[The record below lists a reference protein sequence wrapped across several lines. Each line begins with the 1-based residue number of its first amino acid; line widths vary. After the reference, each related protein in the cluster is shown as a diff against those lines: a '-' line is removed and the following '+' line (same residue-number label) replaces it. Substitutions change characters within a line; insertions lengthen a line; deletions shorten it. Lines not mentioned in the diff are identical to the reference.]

1 MSMSVCLSVCLSVN
15 RLTVFAHLRNH
26 SSKLQLNSG
35 RSSVFLWRRWDM
47 LCTSGFVDD
56 VMFARNWLDKGGAS
70 LQDERSARIVSV
82 CASDWFFA
90 ASLRD

>member
-1 MSMSVCLSVCLSVN
+1 
-15 RLTVFAHLRNH
+15 
-26 SSKLQLNSG
+26 
-35 RSSVFLWRRWDM
+35 M

-82 CASDWFFA
+82 CTSDWFFA